1 MSLLGR
7 SSLKARSSKMKSIIK
22 MNNLWK
28 KARGVFVKP
37 RVVHCFRSW
46 RNSPGL
52 PVWTHGP
59 IIRLGKYSK
68 DYRESTGCKHIYNLA
83 YEWTE
88 SYKAAHPFIAKH
100 FKPTY
105 RLPIWLSFNVFN
117 FDVMWKTKYD
127 SYRYE
132 FPGQFTIVLFGF
144 AFTWWNA
151 CPIVPEGDW
160 RPDNDDGY
168 WESILWY
175 NEAKA
180 SGMSD
185 IEALKFAS
193 MHVGAIKKFEKED
206 EENEWMLHPEYIK
219 DLKLRQEFAE
229 WQSQQSFEILDEGGL
244 LEKKG
249 DSLSSA

>member
-1 MSLLGR
+1 
-7 SSLKARSSKMKSIIK
+7 MKSIIK

-28 KARGVFVKP
+28 KTKNVFVRP
-37 RVVHCFRSW
+37 RIVHCFRSW

-52 PVWTHGP
+52 PVWRRGP

-68 DYRESTGCKHIYNLA
+68 DYRESTDNKHLYIPE

-88 SYKAAHPFIAKH
+88 SYKTRHPFIAKH

-105 RLPIWLSFNVFN
+105 KLPIWLSFHVFN

-144 AFTWWNA
+144 AFTWWNV
-151 CPIVPEGDW
+151 CSIVPEDGKW
-160 RPDNDDGY
+160 PDNDGY

-180 SGMSD
+180 NGMSD

-193 MHVGAIKKFEKED
+193 RHAGAIIKNLGKDDEK
-206 EENEWMLHPEYIK
+206 NEWRMLPEYIREP
-219 DLKLRQEFAE
+219 KLRQEFAE
-229 WQSQQSFEILDEGGL
+229 WQSQQSFEFDDEEGL
-244 LEKKG
+244 FEEKTK
-249 DSLSSA
+249 S